1 MKDLRQS
8 QLSQMHRE
16 GRALIEEGV
25 DADRFIARTKQK
37 AYPAGS
43 THTFALD
50 AVYGPIGSERK
61 ADDHA
66 A

>member
-8 QLSQMHRE
+8 QLSQMQRE
-16 GRALIEEGV
+16 RRALIEEGV
-25 DADRFIARTKQK
+25 DADKFIARTKQK

-43 THTFALD
+43 THMFALD
-50 AVYGPIGSERK
+50 AVYGPEISARERSN
-61 ADDHA
+61 A

>member
-16 GRALIEEGV
+16 RRALIEEGV
-25 DADRFIARTKQK
+25 DADKFIARTKQK
-37 AYPAGS
+37 NYPKGS
-43 THTFALD
+43 THAWARD
-50 AVYGPIGSERK
+50 EVWGPIDSARERSN
-61 ADDHA
+61 A

>member
-16 GRALIEEGV
+16 RRALIEEGV
-25 DADRFIARTKQK
+25 DADKFIARTKQK

-43 THTFALD
+43 THMFALD
-50 AVYGPIGSERK
+50 AVFGPIGSKKENRN
-61 ADDHA
+61 A